1 MPEPVK
7 PSPQWTSEA
16 VVKRLQE
23 RVANGEPTSVQVFV
37 TDAVKAT
44 EVQAKAQEIVD
55 DTRTQFGLS
64 PEAMQLGKVSSLAKS
79 FMVTSRV
86 PQVFEALAKH
96 GEVKTLLEEEQKD
109 IYPKPEN
116 RRTVP

>member
-1 MPEPVK
+1 
-7 PSPQWTSEA
+7 

-23 RVANGEPTSVQVFV
+23 RVANGQPASVQVFV
-37 TDAVKAT
+37 TDAVKPT

-55 DTRTQFGLS
+55 DTRAQFGFA
-64 PEAMQLGKVSSLAKS
+64 PEAMQFGKVSSLAKS
-79 FMVTSRV
+79 FMVTSTL

-96 GEVKTLLEEEQKD
+96 SEVKTLLDEEQKD